1 MSRGEGDGGAKGQGL
16 SGKTAGG
23 GAPSEAARLEA
34 LHALAAELPFASSE
48 PVVTDRVLDVLSK
61 VLPGRAIAV
70 RVLDLRNREPARAYV
85 RGAPLRDSVT
95 AEGITISQHAADR
108 ARLKSAVAASARLQ
122 IRERWDSPFTGMAA
136 GFAIPL
142 AAGGELYGV
151 LDVGYPPGIDLRTH
165 DEPTLAPFAS
175 GLAIAL
181 RTIRLQE
188 DAIGL
193 RDYQARLLDSANALI
208 LGIDRSWR
216 ITVCNRAL
224 LELTGVTRDDVLGRD
239 MRDFIGGGAQR
250 QQLTTAF
257 AAALAGQHHAAVTVM
272 LPTRRGPVRSVWSI
286 APVGRAG
293 QLGGPIEA
301 VVAIGQDQSKID
313 LLQQQIVRAERLATL
328 GELAAG
334 VVHELNNPLTSI
346 TVYAEY
352 LVRKFEAQG
361 ADFADIEKLRRI
373 GASAQR
379 ILRFSRDL
387 VQYARPSGK
396 EHEPVDLAG
405 VVRQAVSICEH
416 LVERGGITLSIDV
429 DPELPVVQAV
439 AGQLEQVLINL
450 ITNAVHAVENGG
462 RVVVRA
468 HPVDDGRVAIEV
480 GDSGPGVPDDHR
492 EKIFEPFFTTKA
504 DGKGTGLGLPIV
516 RNIVEQHRGQIS
528 VGKSDLGGALFQVV
542 IPVGSS

>member
-1 MSRGEGDGGAKGQGL
+1 MIL
-16 SGKTAGG
+16 TP
-23 GAPSEAARLEA
+23 PSEAAQLTA
-34 LHALAAELPFASSE
+34 LRELAAELPFASSE
-48 PVVTDRVLDVLSK
+48 QVVVDRVLGVLAS
-61 VLPGRAIAV
+61 LFPGRALAV
-70 RVLDLRNREPARAYV
+70 RVLDVRTREPARAYA
-85 RGAPLRDSVT
+85 RGATLRDTVISEGVT
-95 AEGITISQHAADR
+95 ITQDALQR
-108 ARLKSAVAASARLQ
+108 ARLKSAVAASARVLV
-122 IRERWDSPFTGMAA
+122 RERWDSPFQGMAT
-136 GFAIPL
+136 GFAVPL

-151 LDVGYPPGIDLRTH
+151 LDVGYPPGDDARDADLQAVT
-165 DEPTLAPFAS
+165 S
-175 GLAIAL
+175 IVQGLAFAL

-208 LGIDRSWR
+208 LGIDRTWR

-224 LELTGVTRDDVLGRD
+224 LELTGSTRDEVLGRD
-239 MRDFIGGGAQR
+239 VRDFISGDQR

-257 AAALAGQHHAAVTVM
+257 SAALAGQHHAAFTVM

-293 QLGGPIEA
+293 QLGGPIDA

-352 LVRKFEAQG
+352 LVRKLESQG
-361 ADFADIEKLRRI
+361 TEQADLEKLRRI

-396 EHEPVDLAG
+396 ETESVDLSA
-405 VVRQAVSICEH
+405 VVRQSVSICEH
-416 LVERGGITLSIDV
+416 LVERGGIALAIEID
-429 DPELPVVQAV
+429 PQLPVVQAV
-439 AGQLEQVLINL
+439 GGQLEQVLINL

-462 RVVVRA
+462 KVVVRA
-468 HPVDDGRVAIEV
+468 QVASPDSILIEV
-480 GDSGPGVPDDHR
+480 ADSGPGVPENDRDR
-492 EKIFEPFFTTKA
+492 IFEPFFTTKP

-516 RNIVEQHRGQIS
+516 RNIIDQHRGQIS
-528 VGKSDLGGALFQVV
+528 VAKSDLGGAAFRVV
-542 IPVGSS
+542 IPIV

>member
-1 MSRGEGDGGAKGQGL
+1 MIAS
-16 SGKTAGG
+16 
-23 GAPSEAARLEA
+23 PSEAAQLQAQRD
-34 LHALAAELPFASSE
+34 LAAELPFVASE
-48 PVVTDRVLDVLSK
+48 QIACDRVLDVLCK
-61 VLPGRAIAV
+61 LMPDRAFAIRALAV
-70 RVLDLRNREPARAYV
+70 RNREPVRAYA
-85 RGAPLRDSVT
+85 RGAPLRDGVAVEGVT
-95 AEGITISQHAADR
+95 LSQDALKK
-108 ARLKSAVAASARLQ
+108 ARLKGAVAASARLAV
-122 IRERWDSPFTGMAA
+122 RDRWDSPFTGMAT
-136 GFAIPL
+136 GFSIAL
-142 AAGGELYGV
+142 AAGGELFGV
-151 LDVGYPPGIDLRTH
+151 LDVGYPPGQDNRGG
-165 DEPTLAPFAS
+165 DEPAVAAIAS

-181 RTIRLQE
+181 RTLRLQD

-216 ITVCNRAL
+216 VTVCNRAL
-224 LELTGVTRDDVLGRD
+224 LDLVGMTRDEVLGRD
-239 MRDFIGGGAQR
+239 VRDFITSEQR
-250 QQLTTAF
+250 SQLTAAF
-257 AAALAGQHHAAVTVM
+257 AAALSGQHHAAVTVM
-272 LPTRRGPVRSVWSI
+272 LPTKKAGPVRSVWSI

-293 QLGGPIEA
+293 QPGGPIEA

-346 TVYAEY
+346 TVYAEF
-352 LVRKFEAQG
+352 LVRKLESQG
-361 ADFADIEKLRRI
+361 ADSADIEKLRRI

-396 EHEPVDLAG
+396 QKEPVDLAA
-405 VVRQAVSICEH
+405 VVRQSVSICEH
-416 LVERGGITLSIDV
+416 LIERGGIELSLDV
-429 DPELPVVQAV
+429 AYDLPVVNAV

-462 RVVVRA
+462 KVVVRA
-468 HPVDDGRVAIEV
+468 RPDGGDAVRLEV
-480 GDSGPGVPDDHR
+480 GDSGPGVPEDAR
-492 EKIFEPFFTTKA
+492 ERIFEPFFTTKA

-528 VGKSDLGGALFQVV
+528 VDRSELGGALFSVT
-542 IPVGSS
+542 IPVA

>member
-1 MSRGEGDGGAKGQGL
+1 MLAP
-16 SGKTAGG
+16 
-23 GAPSEAARLEA
+23 PSEAAQLTA
-34 LHALAAELPFASSE
+34 LQELAAELPFAASE
-48 PVVTDRVLDVLSK
+48 TVVADRVLGVLARL
-61 VLPGRAIAV
+61 LPGRAVAI
-70 RVLDLRNREPARAYV
+70 RVLDLRNREPARSYA
-85 RGAPLRDSVT
+85 RGAALRET
-95 AEGITISQHAADR
+95 IANEGITLTQAAVER
-108 ARLKSAVAASARLQ
+108 ARLKAAVAASARLQ
-122 IRERWDSPFTGMAA
+122 VRERWDSPFTGMAT
-136 GFAIPL
+136 GFAIAL
-142 AAGGELYGV
+142 AAGGELFGV
-151 LDVGYPPGIDLRTH
+151 LDIGYPPGVDSRDS
-165 DEPTLAPFAS
+165 DEPSISPFAN
-175 GLAIAL
+175 GIAIAL

-208 LGIDRSWR
+208 IGIDRSWR

-224 LELTGVTRDDVLGRD
+224 LELAGARRDDILGRD
-239 MRDFIGGGAQR
+239 VRDFFGSDQR
-250 QQLTTAF
+250 QPVTTAF
-257 AAALAGQHHAAVTVM
+257 TAALAGQHHAAVTVM
-272 LPTRRGPVRSVWSI
+272 VPTRKSGPVRSVWSI

-293 QLGGPIEA
+293 QPGGPIEA

-346 TVYAEY
+346 TVYADY
-352 LVRKFEAQG
+352 LVRKQEAHG
-361 ADFADIEKLRRI
+361 AEAADLEKLRRI

-379 ILRFSRDL
+379 ILRFTRDL
-387 VQYARPSGK
+387 VQYARPSGR
-396 EHEPVDLAG
+396 EHEPVDLAA
-405 VVRQAVSICEH
+405 VVRQSVSICEH
-416 LVERGGITLSIDV
+416 LVERGGIALSVDV
-429 DPELPVVQAV
+429 DPALPVVQAV

-468 HPVDDGRVAIEV
+468 QLDEPGTVALEV
-480 GDSGPGVPDDHR
+480 ADSGPGVPEEHR

-528 VGKSDLGGALFQVV
+528 VGRSDLGGALFRVT
-542 IPVGSS
+542 IPIT